1 MAGIFKDVWAS
12 EIASNIFPD
21 NSFVVHSKDDSMWA
35 DNDYVKL
42 PQSGSKPNVARNRSV
57 FPATIVERVDTIIE
71 YQLQNFTS
79 DPTRVRNL
87 TQLKT
92 SYALR
97 QDVLSDHSY
106 SIEEDVADY
115 LLFAWAANLAGAITS
130 TTGTLRDASAT
141 GATGTRKGFTLA
153 DLKKA
158 MVMLDLQNVPR
169 TGRKIILNPIFHAD
183 LLDDPKLTSRDYVD
197 VNNSVQ
203 EGLVGRALGFDVF
216 VRSKVVSY
224 ADASTTPKDPKAATA
239 TTDDAGAVIWHPR
252 FVRRAVGS
260 SKIYLNEDVA
270 ENYGDIMSA
279 EVNAGGIAAYSNRRG
294 TVTVKEAK

>member
-1 MAGIFKDVWAS
+1 MAGIFKDIWAS

-21 NSFVVHSKDDSMWA
+21 NSFVIHSKDDTKWA
-35 DNDYVKL
+35 DNDTVKL
-42 PQSGSKPNVARNRSV
+42 PQAGSKPNVQRNRTV
-57 FPATIVERVDTIIE
+57 FPATIVERVDTVIE
-71 YQLQNFTS
+71 YALQNFTS

-92 SYALR
+92 SYGLR

-130 TTGTLRDASAT
+130 TTGTLRDASAL
-141 GATGTRKGFTLA
+141 GATGTRKAFTMA

-158 MVMLDLQNVPR
+158 MTMLDMQNVPR
-169 TGRKIILNPIFHAD
+169 AGRKIILNPLFHSD

-197 VNNSVQ
+197 ANNSVQ

-239 TTDDAGAVIWHPR
+239 ATDDAGAVIWHPR

-260 SKIYLNEDVA
+260 SKVYLNEDVA

-279 EVNAGGIAAYSNRRG
+279 EVNAGGTAAYTNRRG
-294 TVTVKEAK
+294 TVTIKEAK